1 MKTKRFAILLT
12 VAAVILTLGMTGCTG
27 GCSMNGNGSLPSS
40 PSSIGSSGSGS
51 GSANISGNSGNS
63 GSLGNSGSAGNAN
76 NSGSS
81 GISGNSPSSLP
92 ENGGSLGDNSMDDI
106 TGGASDLLDGVTGG
120 DRLPDGSNGS
130 GSSSLPGSSSESSSA
145 TTTMGTDFGE
155 IGTLS
160 SKGLDWGPGGPRD
173 EKNRSQ
179 GAILYNRKYGK
190 YDALFLAAEEP
201 VVYMTFDEG
210 YENGLTPTF
219 LAILKEKG
227 VKGLFFITYDFANR
241 EPELVKQII
250 AEGHVLGNHSWSHK
264 NYSTLSPKEAAEDL
278 TKLHDYVKENFDYEM
293 KYFRFPSGNFNEQTL
308 AVVQSMGYK
317 SIFWSFAYQDWLTDK
332 QPEPGPSE
340 ERLVKAA
347 CPGNIYL
354 LHAVS
359 STNAEIMGRVID
371 RVRDAGYTWGDPS
384 TL

>member
-1 MKTKRFAILLT
+1 MKTKRL
-12 VAAVILTLGMTGCTG
+12 AALSIAAALVLALGMSGCTG
-27 GCSMNGNGSLPSS
+27 GCSMSGNTSMPSSPGGVSGSVSGSVGNGS
-40 PSSIGSSGSGS
+40 GSSGSS
-51 GSANISGNSGNS
+51 QH
-63 GSLGNSGSAGNAN
+63 
-76 NSGSS
+76 SGSS
-81 GISGNSPSSLP
+81 GSISNSPSSLP
-92 ENGGSLGDNSMDDI
+92 DDNLMDDI
-106 TGGASDLLDGVTGG
+106 ESGMDDILDDVTG
-120 DRLPDGSNGS
+120 DHSRPDGSSSSRPGS
-130 GSSSLPGSSSESSSA
+130 GSSSGSGSESSSA
-145 TTTMGTDFGE
+145 TTTMGTDLGE
-155 IGTLS
+155 IGALS
-160 SKGLDWGPGGPRD
+160 AKGLDWGPGGPRD

-179 GAILYNRKYGK
+179 GALLYNQKYGK
-190 YDALFLAAEEP
+190 YDALFLAADEP

-227 VKGLFFITYDFANR
+227 VKGLFFVTYDFANR

-264 NYSTLSPKEAAEDL
+264 NYSTLTPKEAAEDL
-278 TKLHDYVKENFDYEM
+278 MKLHDYVKENFDYEM

-317 SIFWSFAYQDWLTDK
+317 SVFWSFAYQDWLTDK
-332 QPEPGPSE
+332 QPEAAASE

-359 STNAEIMGRVID
+359 TTNAQIMGSFID
-371 RVRDAGYTWGDPS
+371 RVRDAGYTWGDPA

>member
-1 MKTKRFAILLT
+1 MKTKRL
-12 VAAVILTLGMTGCTG
+12 AALSIAAALVLALGMSGCTG
-27 GCSMNGNGSLPSS
+27 GCSMNGNTSMPSS
-40 PSSIGSSGSGS
+40 PGGVSGSVSGSVGNGSGSSGSS
-51 GSANISGNSGNS
+51 QH
-63 GSLGNSGSAGNAN
+63 
-76 NSGSS
+76 SGSS
-81 GISGNSPSSLP
+81 GSISNSPSSLP
-92 ENGGSLGDNSMDDI
+92 DDNLMDDIESGMDDILDDVTGDNS
-106 TGGASDLLDGVTGG
+106 
-120 DRLPDGSNGS
+120 RPDGSSSSRPGS
-130 GSSSLPGSSSESSSA
+130 GSSSGSESSSA
-145 TTTMGTDFGE
+145 TTTMGTDLGE
-155 IGTLS
+155 IGALS
-160 SKGLDWGPGGPRD
+160 AKGLDWGPGGPRD

-179 GAILYNRKYGK
+179 GALLYNQKYGK
-190 YDALFLAAEEP
+190 YDALFLAADEP

-227 VKGLFFITYDFANR
+227 VKGLFFVTYDFANR

-264 NYSTLSPKEAAEDL
+264 NYSTLTPKEAAEDL
-278 TKLHDYVKENFDYEM
+278 MKLHDYVKENFDYEM

-317 SIFWSFAYQDWLTDK
+317 SVFWSFAYQDWLTDK
-332 QPEPGPSE
+332 QPEAAASE
-340 ERLVKAA
+340 ERLVKAT

-359 STNAEIMGRVID
+359 TTNAQIMGSFID
-371 RVRDAGYTWGDPS
+371 RVRDAGYTWGDPA

>member
-1 MKTKRFAILLT
+1 MKTKRL
-12 VAAVILTLGMTGCTG
+12 AALSIAAALVLALGMSGCTG
-27 GCSMNGNGSLPSS
+27 GCSMNGNTSMPSS
-40 PSSIGSSGSGS
+40 PGGVSGSVSGSVGNGSGSSGSS
-51 GSANISGNSGNS
+51 QH
-63 GSLGNSGSAGNAN
+63 
-76 NSGSS
+76 SGSS
-81 GISGNSPSSLP
+81 GSISNSPSSLP
-92 ENGGSLGDNSMDDI
+92 DDNLMDDIESGMDDILDDVTGDNS
-106 TGGASDLLDGVTGG
+106 
-120 DRLPDGSNGS
+120 RPDGSSSSRPGS
-130 GSSSLPGSSSESSSA
+130 GSSSGSESSSA
-145 TTTMGTDFGE
+145 TTTMGTDLGE
-155 IGTLS
+155 IGALS
-160 SKGLDWGPGGPRD
+160 AKGLDWGPGGPRD

-179 GAILYNRKYGK
+179 GALLYNQKYGK
-190 YDALFLAAEEP
+190 YDALFLAADEP

-227 VKGLFFITYDFANR
+227 VKGLFFVTYDFANR

-264 NYSTLSPKEAAEDL
+264 NYSTLTPKEAAEDL
-278 TKLHDYVKENFDYEM
+278 MKLHDYVKENFDYEM

-317 SIFWSFAYQDWLTDK
+317 SVFWSFAYQDWLTDK
-332 QPEPGPSE
+332 QPEAAASE

-359 STNAEIMGRVID
+359 TTNAQIMGSFID
-371 RVRDAGYTWGDPS
+371 RVRDAGYTWGDPA